1 MQQRTGSS
9 AAVMRR
15 WLTDAAD
22 VLDRH
27 QDELNSLNIFP
38 VADADT
44 GTNLAVTVRA
54 GAQAADM
61 VNTTLV
67 GELFEICGRHCLE
80 EAKGNSGTLF
90 AVILAGCA
98 EPLRDQT
105 RMTAFGFARA
115 LEYARTRVLGAL
127 HDPVEGTILSFVNDI
142 SRAAGQWTD
151 PDDSN
156 KNLCLMLTHLVDVG
170 HKSVGRTSTQLEVL
184 RDSGRVDA
192 GALGML
198 IIFDVLAH
206 TVRGETYPGAEA
218 RRYAAWLEAEREEHL
233 PVTRGAGSSGTGPAV
248 GEDGVE
254 LMCAIELEALAAAQ
268 LRHELSQVGD
278 SVIMTAVSQEPN
290 DKIRWRVH
298 VHVPDASTA
307 MSVLSHFG
315 KPLDIT
321 TESLSAEDT

>member
-1 MQQRTGSS
+1 
-9 AAVMRR
+9 MRR
-15 WLTDAAD
+15 WLTVAAD

-27 QDELNSLNIFP
+27 QDELNALNVFP

-44 GTNLAVTVRA
+44 GTNMAITVRA
-54 GAQAADM
+54 GAQAAEM
-61 VNTTLV
+61 INTTLV

-98 EPLRDQT
+98 EPLREET
-105 RMTAFGFARA
+105 RLTAFGFAGA
-115 LEYARTRVLGAL
+115 LEHARTRVLGAL

-142 SRAAGQWTD
+142 TRAAGAWAD

-156 KNLCLMLTHLVDVG
+156 KNLSTMLDHLVVVG
-170 HKSVGRTSTQLEVL
+170 HRSVGRTSSQLEVL
-184 RDSGRVDA
+184 RGTGRVDA

-206 TVRGETYPGAEA
+206 TVRGEAYPGAEK
-218 RRYAAWLEAEREEHL
+218 RPYASWLADESDGEHAA
-233 PVTRGAGSSGTGPAV
+233 PQGTSTPGPGPEV

-278 SVIMTAVSQEPN
+278 SVIMTAVSQEQ
-290 DKIRWRVH
+290 DEKIRWRVH
-298 VHVPDASTA
+298 VHVPEAATA
-307 MSVLSHFG
+307 MSILGQFG

-321 TESLSAEDT
+321 TESLSAEDA